1 LRRFVLF
8 VLAAMLGVAVAAG
21 QSLSQPAD
29 QKFSYTEKSP
39 VADTP
44 ACPAA
49 GATFVDQSP
58 TGQTQVNG
66 VWTLT
71 IQSSSYGST
80 PFYSVTVKSGSQA
93 GMDVVFSADGRTATL
108 TSTQEISHFNV
119 VLCTAAQSPPPPPP
133 PPPAEPPPPPPPPPP
148 AEPPPPPPPV
158 EPPPPPPPVEPP
170 PPPPAEPPPPPPP
183 PGGGAAGQPPPPP
196 AAPAAGELPFTGLPV
211 WLPLLAGAVLI
222 ASGLLLMRRRRTD
235 G

>member
-1 LRRFVLF
+1 MRDRPNGERSSQSNEGVRGLRRFLLF
-8 VLAAMLGVAVAAG
+8 VLAAILGVAVAAG
-21 QSLSQPAD
+21 QSLSQPAN
-29 QKFSYTEKSP
+29 QPFTYTEKSP

-93 GMDVVFSADGRTATL
+93 NMDVVYSADGRTATL
-108 TSTQEISHFNV
+108 TSTPNV
-119 VLCTAAQSPPPPPP
+119 GVVTLAAPIDRGRSPPRRCPDCSGHSCRSPRCWGSRCPR
-133 PPPAEPPPPPPPPPP
+133 
-148 AEPPPPPPPV
+148 
-158 EPPPPPPPVEPP
+158 
-170 PPPPAEPPPPPPP
+170 
-183 PGGGAAGQPPPPP
+183 
-196 AAPAAGELPFTGLPV
+196 LPRP
-211 WLPLLAGAVLI
+211 
-222 ASGLLLMRRRRTD
+222 R
-235 G
+235 